1 MRTVLLL
8 LLCFSAIAPAADSRF
23 LFEPNRGQTDSSI
36 SYIARGPRGPVFFR
50 AADMIYG
57 GVRLEFAGANKDA
70 IWETAEPLNETIS
83 YYKGRDASQWVRD
96 LPRYSK
102 LIHRQIYPGIDAVW
116 YGKR

>member
-8 LLCFSAIAPAADSRF
+8 LLSLPIIAPAADSRF

-36 SYIARGPRGPVFFR
+36 SYIARGPHGPVFFR
-50 AADMIYG
+50 AVDMIYG

-70 IWETAEPLNETIS
+70 IWETAEPINETIS
-83 YYKGRDASQWVRD
+83 YYNGRDASHWVRD

-102 LIHRQIYPGIDAVW
+102 LIHRPSSPRLDA
-116 YGKR
+116 G